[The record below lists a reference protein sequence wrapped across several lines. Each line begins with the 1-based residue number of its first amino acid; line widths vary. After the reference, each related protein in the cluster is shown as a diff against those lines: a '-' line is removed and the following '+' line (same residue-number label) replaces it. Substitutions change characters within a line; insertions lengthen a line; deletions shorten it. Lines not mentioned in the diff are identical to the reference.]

1 MISPSPHHRRTTVE
15 TLLRHAPLAAA
26 ALFAGFVVYYPLT
39 NSDIWWHL
47 TSAREMV
54 RRGGFLFEDPF
65 SWTSREGPWINIHWL
80 FQLGAAAV
88 HAIGGVKGLLI
99 AKSLIFA
106 CSILL
111 LLLASGQPRYPLPA
125 GALVGVLAFQARF
138 LVPVRPTLVSV
149 LMIAAYVFCLERCH
163 HRSRIR
169 FVWLLVPLQAI
180 WANCQGLFALGLAIA
195 GAYWV
200 EAAVGAVS
208 ASRRRT
214 DAGPNRPAAVSRFR
228 TLTFVLPGLALASC
242 ATPYGVA
249 GALYPLS
256 LLLRISRGTGS
267 LYADN
272 VSEEAPLLSLVT
284 TEPHYVWGV
293 FLVSVAALALF
304 AANYRRF
311 RIAHLLLFAGFLF
324 LAVSAKRNV
333 LLLYMVAG
341 PILLHHLSEVGANT
355 IRQRRLSRF
364 RRPVGYALTVAS
376 VAALAIPASRH
387 AAMLAY
393 AGGREL
399 SPFRYPVET
408 ARILK
413 THPVP
418 GRMFNSIRF
427 GGYLLWELYPPTQVF
442 IDGRLIIR
450 TPAFFKR
457 YLAAVDNPA
466 LFPPLCREFGI
477 THAVLMTA
485 IFPRYLP
492 LARSLYR
499 DNSWSLVYADGAEA
513 LFVPDS
519 LTEMPD
525 LDLGSFAVVDSISEA
540 VKAKAG
546 DGGNG
551 LGREAVTYL
560 GRFLAAMG
568 EHESSQRVLRTHGL
582 NLSDA
587 EHGRR
592 IPSRTAGAS
601 RRRPQ
606 AEAEP
611 SEGVGILSR
620 MVSWQG
626 VSYRERA
633 VPFCRKT
640 EIVYCNQYAALLN
653 GPNREVI
660 RRRK

>member
-1 MISPSPHHRRTTVE
+1 MISPSPHHRSTTVE
-15 TLLRHAPLAAA
+15 TLLRHAPPAAV

-47 TSAREMV
+47 ASAREMI

-88 HAIGGVKGLLI
+88 HAVGGAKGLLI

-111 LLLASGQPRYPLPA
+111 LLLASGRPRYPLPA
-125 GALVGVLAFQARF
+125 TALVGVLAFQARF
-138 LVPVRPTLVSV
+138 LVPARPTLVSV
-149 LMIAAYVFCLERCH
+149 LIIAAYLFCLERCH
-163 HRSRIR
+163 QRSRIR

-200 EAAVGAVS
+200 EAAAAAAVAVRRGADDETGRS
-208 ASRRRT
+208 AE
-214 DAGPNRPAAVSRFR
+214 VSRFL
-228 TLTFVLPGLALASC
+228 TLTCILPGLALASC
-242 ATPYGVA
+242 ATPYGLE
-249 GALYPLS
+249 GALYPLR
-256 LLLRISRGTGS
+256 LLFRISRGTGS

-272 VSEEAPLLSLVT
+272 VSEEAPLLSLLT

-293 FLVSVAALALF
+293 FLVSVAALAVF
-304 AANYRRF
+304 AANYRRL

-333 LLLYMVAG
+333 LLLYMISG
-341 PILLHHLSEVGANT
+341 PILLHHLSGVGANT
-355 IRQRRLSRF
+355 IRRRRLSRF
-364 RRPVGYALTVAS
+364 RRPVGYALTAAS

-393 AGGREL
+393 AGGRDL

-450 TPAFFKR
+450 TPAFFRR

-466 LFPPLCREFGI
+466 LFRPFCREFGI

-499 DNSWSLVYADGAEA
+499 DSSWSLVYADGAEA
-513 LFVPDS
+513 LFVRDS
-519 LTEMPD
+519 VTEMAA
-525 LDLGSFAVVDSISEA
+525 LDLGAREVVDSIGGAVRARAEA
-540 VKAKAG
+540 
-546 DGGNG
+546 DGGG
-551 LGREAVTYL
+551 VGPEALMYL
-560 GRFLAAMG
+560 SKFLAAMG
-568 EHESSQRVLRTHGL
+568 ERESSQRVLRAH
-582 NLSDA
+582 
-587 EHGRR
+587 
-592 IPSRTAGAS
+592 
-601 RRRPQ
+601 
-606 AEAEP
+606 
-611 SEGVGILSR
+611 R
-620 MVSWQG
+620 MPPEQDRSFF
-626 VSYRERA
+626 RERQ
-633 VPFCRKT
+633 RNSGK
-640 EIVYCNQYAALLN
+640 NW
-653 GPNREVI
+653 
-660 RRRK
+660 K